1 MGSSLALA
9 ILAGL
14 VTTFSPCVIPVI
26 PLVVGGAAQSGKKGP
41 LYLLS
46 GLVTSFT
53 LAGSFAAFILFQLD
67 LAPDI
72 LTKLGGWGLVTVGLF
87 LIVHKLDQLFKK
99 LTNSSAGK
107 IQERLQRFDMG
118 HPLSQF
124 FVGALIGVIWAP
136 CTGPTLGAA
145 IALASQ
151 GENLLQALLT
161 MLAFSLGAC
170 LPLGIYALLGKK
182 LLKNMSGLIS
192 TGLRLRQMVAV
203 IFLAVGTSI
212 LLNLHKSLEVW
223 ILNHLPEWWVNF
235 ITKF

>member
-1 MGSSLALA
+1 MASSLALA
-9 ILAGL
+9 VLAGL

-26 PLVVGGAAQSGKKGP
+26 PLVVGGSAQSGRTGP
-41 LYLLS
+41 LFLLL
-46 GLVTSFT
+46 GLIASFT
-53 LAGSFAAFILFQLD
+53 MAGSFAALVLFQLN

-72 LTKLGGWGLVTVGLF
+72 LTKIGGWGLIIVGLF
-87 LIVHKLDQLFKK
+87 LIVPQLDQLFKK
-99 LTNSSAGK
+99 FTNSSAGR
-107 IQERLQRFDMG
+107 IQEKLQRFDMS
-118 HPLSQF
+118 HPFSQF
-124 FVGALIGVIWAP
+124 LVGALIGVIWAP

-151 GENLLQALLT
+151 GENLLQAMLT
-161 MLAFSLGAC
+161 MFAFSLGAC
-170 LPLGIYALLGKK
+170 LPLGAYAILGKK

-192 TGLRLRQMVAV
+192 TGVRLRQVMAT